1 MSQNVRI
8 SPRIILDECCLLL
21 GWSFVFI
28 RDIDRSAKTV
38 FSTET
43 KQGMQLTVTWLGLTH
58 KACIKYNVFTLRGKS
73 TPEPDLPQTTQAR

>member
-1 MSQNVRI
+1 MSAVCYWVGALFL
-8 SPRIILDECCLLL
+8 SEILTD
-21 GWSFVFI
+21 
-28 RDIDRSAKTV
+28 DRSAKTM

-43 KQGMQLTVTWLGLTH
+43 KQGMQLTVTWLGLTLAANH